1 MKKKSSYFKSKKGF
15 SLLELLCAVV
25 VIAIVVA
32 GTASGLA
39 VSHRSILIGAEKDKA
54 SARAQEYCDIIMT
67 YVEYTPDSHLF
78 SNTGSCELKDDIKGK
93 IENDIKEGNSNV
105 TEIKQTTAAEAEAV
119 TREKNNAVPCFVIA
133 KSETSGDNSDSGS
146 DSGSGGLVFYEITV
160 YVDYANSAT
169 TYCTGTVAK
178 TTA

>member
-25 VIAIVVA
+25 VIAIIVA

-54 SARAQEYCDIIMT
+54 SARAEEYCDIIMT
-67 YVEYTPDSHLF
+67 YVEYTSDTDLF
-78 SNTGSCELKDDIKGK
+78 DNTSSCSLKANVKND
-93 IENDIKEGNSNV
+93 IENDIKKGNPDV
-105 TEIKQTTAAEAEAV
+105 TEVIQYGNVEQAENVSRA
-119 TREKNNAVPCFVIA
+119 KDNAIPYFVITKIG
-133 KSETSGDNSDSGS
+133 KSPAVDSN
-146 DSGSGGLVFYEITV
+146 LVSYEITV
-160 YVDYANSAT
+160 YVDYASSAT

-178 TTA
+178 TTV

>member
-39 VSHRSILIGAEKDKA
+39 VSYRSILIGAEKDKA

-67 YVEYTPDSHLF
+67 YVEYTPDSDLF
-78 SNTGSCELKDDIKGK
+78 SNTGSCELKGGIIGDIEDDIKK
-93 IENDIKEGNSNV
+93 GNSNV
-105 TEIKQTTAAEAEAV
+105 TEITQYTTVADAEDV
-119 TREKNNAVPCFVIA
+119 TRAKNNSVPYFLITRTG
-133 KSETSGDNSDSGS
+133 KSPTE
-146 DSGSGGLVFYEITV
+146 GSGVVSYEITV

>member
-67 YVEYTPDSHLF
+67 YVEYTPDSDLF
-78 SNTGSCELKDDIKGK
+78 SNTGSCILESGIKTK

-105 TEIKQTTAAEAEAV
+105 TEITQTTVADAEDVSRA
-119 TREKNNAVPCFVIA
+119 KNNSVPYFVIT
-133 KSETSGDNSDSGS
+133 KTGMSPTEDSE
-146 DSGSGGLVFYEITV
+146 LVSYEITV